1 MHTHTHTHTHFFIH
15 SSVDGH
21 LGCFKILT
29 IVNNAAM
36 NIGVHVSFQISVSD
50 SFRYIA
56 RNGNV
61 ESYTSFIFS
70 FLKNLHTVFHSG
82 CTKLHSA
89 GGWVTID
96 GGHGN

>member
-1 MHTHTHTHTHFFIH
+1 
-15 SSVDGH
+15 
-21 LGCFKILT
+21 
-29 IVNNAAM
+29 M

-70 FLKNLHTVFHSG
+70 FLKNLHTVFHNG
-82 CTKLHSA
+82 CANLYSYQQCARVPFSPHPY
-89 GGWVTID
+89 
-96 GGHGN
+96 